1 MHQLLHMLLM
11 CVQMFSS
18 VNLVLTV
25 PYKAIVDVR
34 MHWHALAVKNP
45 NSKLKGPP
53 HASL

>member
-1 MHQLLHMLLM
+1 MLLLY
-11 CVQMFSS
+11 VQMFSS

-53 HASL
+53 HVS